1 MFMSRSYTPGLKI
14 LSRTK
19 ISKKRQLPLKGIV
32 HLSVGD
38 IVKPDEVVASTELPG
53 NVQMVN
59 VANKLNVEPE
69 NVPECM
75 LVELDES
82 ISKNQIIAESKGI
95 FGLFKSQLKSPING
109 TLTSVSEITGQA
121 ILSEPPVPV
130 EVDAYTSGTIT
141 DVENDEGVTIET
153 EGALAQGILGIGG
166 ENHGILE
173 VLTTSSNDELTAD
186 MIQSSHKGKIIVG
199 GSFLTMSTFEH
210 AKGIGVTGILSGGFD
225 YTDLSK
231 ILGYSL
237 GVAITGSEN
246 IGPSLIITEGFGR
259 IGMADR
265 TYEMLLLNA
274 GKFAAINGST
284 QIRAGV
290 IRPEIIIPDEKSSG
304 DISNFEET
312 DLAIST
318 GSLIR
323 VIRAPYF
330 GKVGYVKLLPAELIQ
345 MESETMVR
353 VAEIEFEDGSVG
365 IIPRANLEMI
375 LT

>member
-1 MFMSRSYTPGLKI
+1 MSRSYTPGLKI
-14 LSRTK
+14 LARTK
-19 ISKKRQLPLKGIV
+19 IIKKRQLPMKGNV
-32 HLSVGD
+32 HMKIGD
-38 IVKPDEVVASTELPG
+38 VVKSDEIVASTELPG
-53 NVQMVN
+53 NVQMLN
-59 VANKLNVEPE
+59 VANKLNIEPE

-82 ISKNQIIAESKGI
+82 ISKGQIIAESKGI
-95 FGLFKSQLKSPING
+95 FGMFKSQLKSPIDG
-109 TLTSVSEITGQA
+109 TLANVSEITGQA
-121 ILSEPPVPV
+121 ILSEPPIPV

-141 DVENDEGVTIET
+141 EVQDEEGVTIET
-153 EGALAQGILGIGG
+153 VGALVQGILGIGG

-173 VLTTSSNDELTAD
+173 VVTTSPSDELTAE
-186 MIQSSHKGKIIVG
+186 MIQEKHKNMVLVG
-199 GSFLTMSTFEH
+199 GSFLTKDTFEH
-210 AKGIGVTGILSGGFD
+210 ARKIGVAGIVSGGFD

-237 GVAITGSEN
+237 GVAITGSED

-259 IGMADR
+259 ISIAVR
-265 TYEMLLLNA
+265 TYELLVSNK
-274 GKFAAINGST
+274 GKFASINGST

-290 IRPEIIIPDEKSSG
+290 IRPEILIPDEIG
-304 DISNFEET
+304 NGEIGEFEEA
-312 DLAIST
+312 DLAISD

-330 GKVGYVKLLPAELIQ
+330 GRVGKVKSLPPELQ
-345 MESETMVR
+345 KMESETMVR
-353 VAEIEFEDGSVG
+353 VAEIEFEDGTIE

>member
-1 MFMSRSYTPGLKI
+1 MSRSYTPGLKI
-14 LSRTK
+14 LTRTK
-19 ISKKRQLPLKGIV
+19 ISKKRQLPMKGVV
-32 HLSVGD
+32 HLKIGD
-38 IVKPDEVVASTELPG
+38 IVKPDNVVASTEIPG

-59 VANKLNVEPE
+59 VASKLNVEPD

-75 LVELDES
+75 LVELDEN

-95 FGLFKSQLKSPING
+95 LGMFKNQLKSPIDG
-109 TLTSVSEITGQA
+109 TLSNVSEITGQA
-121 ILSEPPVPV
+121 ILSEPPIPV
-130 EVDAYTSGTIT
+130 EVDAYTSGTVT
-141 DVENDEGVTIET
+141 AVEDEEGVTIET
-153 EGALAQGILGIGG
+153 EGVLAQGILGIGG
-166 ENHGILE
+166 ENRGILE
-173 VLTTSSNDELTAD
+173 VVTASPNEELTSE
-186 MIQSSHKGKIIVG
+186 MIKDSHKGMVLVG

-210 AKGIGVTGILSGGFD
+210 AKKMGVSGIVSGGFD

-246 IGPSLIITEGFGR
+246 IGPSLIITEGFGK

-265 TYEMLLLNA
+265 TYELLSSNE

-290 IRPEIIIPDEKSSG
+290 IRPEIIIPSEDESG
-304 DISNFEET
+304 DISDYKES
-312 DLAIST
+312 DLAISV

-330 GKVGYVKLLPAELIQ
+330 GRVGKVKSLPPELAK
-345 MESETMVR
+345 MESETLVR
-353 VAEIEFEDGSVG
+353 VAEIEFKDGSVE

>member
-1 MFMSRSYTPGLKI
+1 MSRSYTPGLKI

-19 ISKKRQLPLKGIV
+19 ISKQRQLPLKGVV

-38 IVKPDEVVASTELPG
+38 VVKPDDVVASTELPG

-59 VANKLNVEPE
+59 VANKLNIEPE
-69 NVPECM
+69 NVPDCM
-75 LVELDES
+75 LVKLDED

-95 FGLFKSQLKSPING
+95 FGMFKSQLKSPIDG
-109 TLTSVSEITGQA
+109 TLTSVSEVTGQA
-121 ILSEPPVPV
+121 ILSEPPIPV

-141 DVENDEGVTIET
+141 NVEIDEGVTIET
-153 EGALAQGILGIGG
+153 EGVLAQGILGIGG

-173 VLTTSSNDELTAD
+173 VVTTTPNDELTVD
-186 MIQSSHKGKIIVG
+186 MIHENHKDKVIIG
-199 GSFLTMSTFEH
+199 GSFLSMSTFNY
-210 AKGIGVTGILSGGFD
+210 AKEMGVSGIISGGFD
-225 YTDLSK
+225 YLDLSK

-237 GVAITGSEN
+237 GVAITGSEK

-265 TYEMLLLNA
+265 TYELLSSNA

-290 IRPEIIIPDEKSSG
+290 IRPEIIIPDDKVSG
-304 DISNFEET
+304 DSSDYKET
-312 DLAIST
+312 DLAISE

-330 GKVGYVKLLPAELIQ
+330 GKVGKVKSLPAELTK

-353 VAEIEFEDGSVG
+353 VAEIEFEDGSIE

-375 LT
+375 LI

>member
-1 MFMSRSYTPGLKI
+1 MSRSYTPGLKI
-14 LSRTK
+14 LARTK
-19 ISKKRQLPLKGIV
+19 IIKKRQLPMKGNV
-32 HLSVGD
+32 HLKIGD
-38 IVKPDEVVASTELPG
+38 IVKSDAIVASTELPG
-53 NVQMVN
+53 NVQMLN
-59 VANKLNVEPE
+59 VANKLNIEPE

-82 ISKNQIIAESKGI
+82 ISKGQIIAESKGI
-95 FGLFKSQLKSPING
+95 FGMFKSQLKSPIDG
-109 TLTSVSEITGQA
+109 TLANVSEITGQA
-121 ILSEPPVPV
+121 ILSEPPIPV

-141 DVENDEGVTIET
+141 EVDDEEGVTIET
-153 EGALAQGILGIGG
+153 VGALVQGILGIGG

-173 VLTTSSNDELTAD
+173 VVTTSPSDELTAE
-186 MIQSSHKGKIIVG
+186 MIQEKHKNMVLVG
-199 GSFLTMSTFEH
+199 GSFLTKDTFEH
-210 AKGIGVTGILSGGFD
+210 ARKIGVAGIVSGGFD

-237 GVAITGSEN
+237 GVAITGSED

-259 IGMADR
+259 ISIAVR
-265 TYEMLLLNA
+265 TYELLVSNK
-274 GKFAAINGST
+274 GKFASINGST

-290 IRPEIIIPDEKSSG
+290 IRPEILIPDEIGNGEIGEFK
-304 DISNFEET
+304 EA
-312 DLAIST
+312 DLAISD

-330 GKVGYVKLLPAELIQ
+330 GRVGKVKSLPPELQ
-345 MESETMVR
+345 KMESETMVR
-353 VAEIEFEDGSVG
+353 VAEIEFEDGTIE

>member
-1 MFMSRSYTPGLKI
+1 MSRSYTPGLKI

-19 ISKKRQLPLKGIV
+19 ISKQRKLPLKGVV

-38 IVKPDEVVASTELPG
+38 VVKPDEVVASTDLPG
-53 NVQMVN
+53 NIQMVN
-59 VANKLNVEPE
+59 VANKLNIEPE

-75 LVELDES
+75 LVKLDED

-95 FGLFKSQLKSPING
+95 FGMFKSQLKSPIDG
-109 TLTSVSEITGQA
+109 TLTSVSEVTGQA
-121 ILSEPPVPV
+121 ILSEPPIPV

-141 DVENDEGVTIET
+141 NVEIDEGVTIET
-153 EGALAQGILGIGG
+153 EGVLAQGILGIGG
-166 ENHGILE
+166 ENRGILE
-173 VLTTSSNDELTAD
+173 VVTTTPNDELTVD
-186 MIQSSHKGKIIVG
+186 MIHESHKDKVLIG
-199 GSFLTMSTFEH
+199 GSFLTMSTFKH
-210 AKGIGVTGILSGGFD
+210 AKEMGVSGIISGGFD
-225 YTDLSK
+225 YLDLSK

-237 GVAITGSEN
+237 GVAITGSEK

-259 IGMADR
+259 IGMAER
-265 TYEMLLLNA
+265 TYALLSSNV

-290 IRPEIIIPDEKSSG
+290 IRPEIIIPNDKVSS
-304 DISNFEET
+304 DSSDYEEA
-312 DLAIST
+312 DMAISD

-330 GKVGYVKLLPAELIQ
+330 GKVGQVRSLPAELAK

-353 VAEIEFEDGSVG
+353 VAEIEFEDGSVE

-375 LT
+375 LI

>member
-1 MFMSRSYTPGLKI
+1 MSRSYTPGLKI

-59 VANKLNVEPE
+59 VANKLNLEPE

-75 LVELDES
+75 LVKLDEN
-82 ISKNQIIAESKGI
+82 ITKDQIIAESKGF
-95 FGLFKSQLKSPING
+95 FGMFKSQLKSPISG
-109 TLTSVSEITGQA
+109 TLTSVSEITGQV
-121 ILSEPPVPV
+121 ILSEPPIPV

-166 ENHGILE
+166 ENRGILE
-173 VLTTSSNDELTAD
+173 VVTTSPNDELTAD
-186 MIQSSHKGKIIVG
+186 MIQSSHKGKVIVG

-210 AKGIGVTGILSGGFD
+210 AKRIGVTGILSGGFD

-265 TYEMLLLNA
+265 TYKMLLLNA

-304 DISNFEET
+304 DSRNFEET

-330 GKVGYVKLLPAELIQ
+330 GKVGKVKLLPAKLSQ
-345 MESETMVR
+345 MESETLVR
-353 VAEIEFEDGSVG
+353 VAEIEFEDGSVE